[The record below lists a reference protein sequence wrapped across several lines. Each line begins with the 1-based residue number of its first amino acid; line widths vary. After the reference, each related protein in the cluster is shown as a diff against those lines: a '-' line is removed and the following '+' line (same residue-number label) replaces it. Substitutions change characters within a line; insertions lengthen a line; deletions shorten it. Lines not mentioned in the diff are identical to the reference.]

1 MEYDM
6 LMYER
11 VFRII
16 KNKIES
22 GLLPPGTSLSS
33 RADLCLEFGTS
44 EKTVRRALA
53 MLEEKG
59 YIETSKRKRPVV
71 AARTSAGH
79 TATAKALQ
87 RIDTEITNDVL
98 KTGVLLCY
106 PVIKNGISLCK
117 KKDLEIP
124 RKILEN
130 MDIDNASEFW
140 KISKRFIRFFV
151 LRNENAL
158 ILQAVD
164 GLGLS
169 DLRPLHD
176 DGKIRAR
183 YYTQLKEFMKTLEA
197 GGDPESVRFDDMSG
211 MYGLADGDSPAF
223 EVARTLPSFLAE
235 NSLKDCCRGLM

>member
-98 KTGVLLCY
+98 KTGILLCY
-106 PVIKNGISLCK
+106 PVIKNGISLCG

-140 KISKRFIRFFV
+140 KMSKRFIRFFV

-183 YYTQLKEFMKTLEA
+183 YYTQPLKQGA
-197 GGDPESVRFDDMSG
+197 IRRASVLTTCPDCTDWQMETAPHLR
-211 MYGLADGDSPAF
+211 LL
-223 EVARTLPSFLAE
+223 RTQPSFLAE